1 MQFALPHIMGWDQAL
16 TNHHPSPP
24 AISKPRVERP
34 HPDSEWE
41 RWSFLVAASWWR
53 LLGISRRCCCE
64 VWSIGVLEQCLRTLS
79 AVCIRFLELK
89 DLRPDE
95 ARWTVVFVRCMYN
108 STTPTKCL
116 FLVELAVLCLLV
128 ICEWFLCLVRINW
141 AWCSDLI
148 CLHLHMQKLI
158 EHDTILHLN
167 MFKLNKVRE
176 LGLPHPDALRETK
189 TIGILN

>member
-16 TNHHPSPP
+16 TNHHPSP

-41 RWSFLVAASWWR
+41 RWSFLVAARWWR

-95 ARWTVVFVRCMYN
+95 ARWTIVFVQCMYN
-108 STTPTKCL
+108 STTPTKRI
-116 FLVELAVLCLLV
+116 FLVELAVLFYACLWTMSVLGTHQLSLM
-128 ICEWFLCLVRINW
+128 LCHLEKMDVVSLSVCIW
-141 AWCSDLI
+141 T
-148 CLHLHMQKLI
+148 CLSQCKYVSSVCHTRMH
-158 EHDTILHLN
+158 
-167 MFKLNKVRE
+167 
-176 LGLPHPDALRETK
+176 
-189 TIGILN
+189 